1 MKGPIVNEKS
11 KATIRILVVEDND
24 AMRDGM
30 VQVLRK
36 GGYDVAEAAGGIEG
50 LSLLDERNIDLV
62 ITDYKMTGMDGL
74 QFLNE
79 IKDRLPETEV
89 IVITAYGTIDLAVD
103 AMRAGAWDFITK
115 PISKDELRL
124 KVDRTA
130 ELIQERRIASR
141 LAEEN
146 RYLKEEE
153 DIRFN
158 YGEIVGESKKMREIY
173 RTIEKVAGND
183 TSVLILGESGTGKEL
198 VARAIHFNS
207 LRKDRAFIRVNCG
220 ALAEGVL
227 ESELFG
233 HERGAFTNALR
244 RKKGRF
250 ELADRGTLFLD
261 EIGDIPLGT
270 QVKLLRVL
278 QEKEFERV
286 GGEETI
292 RVDVR
297 MIAATHRDLL
307 GEVRQGGFREDLYYR
322 LYILPIELPP
332 LRERKKDIPLLA
344 RHFLKNLSNEM
355 KKPEMLLSEEA
366 LAALVAYD
374 WPGNIRELA
383 NVLERAVV
391 LTDGNKIEAENLG
404 FMIQGS
410 KGTKIAEIS
419 LNLETRLASL
429 ERELLGEALKATKGV
444 KAKAARLLGI
454 KEGALYYKL
463 GKYEL
468 MEKR

>member
-1 MKGPIVNEKS
+1 VTHKTEGKL
-11 KATIRILVVEDND
+11 RILVVEDND
-24 AMRDGM
+24 TMREGM
-30 VQVLRK
+30 TQVLRK
-36 GGYDVAEAAGGIEG
+36 AGYDVAQASSGADG
-50 LSLLDERNIDLV
+50 LEWLDKHEIDLV

-74 QFLNE
+74 
-79 IKDRLPETEV
+79 EV
-89 IVITAYGTIDLAVD
+89 LKGVKTRAPRAEVMMITAYGTIELAVD
-103 AMRAGAWDFITK
+103 AMKAGAWDFVTK
-115 PISKDELRL
+115 PFSQDELKL
-124 KVDRTA
+124 KVNRVA
-130 ELIQERRIASR
+130 ELIHERQTSLR

-146 RYLKEEE
+146 RYLKEEVGV
-153 DIRFN
+153 RFN
-158 YGEIVGESKKMREIY
+158 YGEIVGESKTMKKIY
-173 RTIEKVAGND
+173 ETIEKVSRSD
-183 TSVLILGESGTGKEL
+183 SSVLITGESGTGKEL

-207 LRKDRAFIRVNCG
+207 PRKEAPFIRVNCG

-233 HERGAFTNALR
+233 HEKGAFTNAIR

-250 ELADRGTLFLD
+250 ELAHRGTLFLD

-297 MIAATHRDLL
+297 LIAATHRDLSR
-307 GEVRQGGFREDLYYR
+307 EVDEGRLREDLYYR
-322 LYILPIELPP
+322 LYILPIHLPP
-332 LRERKKDIPLLA
+332 LKERKEDIPLLA
-344 RHFLKNLSNEM
+344 EHFLVNLSHEL
-355 KKPEMLLSEEA
+355 KKPGIA
-366 LAALVAYD
+366 LTRGAMDVLTAYE

-391 LTDGNKIEAENLG
+391 LAEGNTIDVEELG
-404 FMIQGS
+404 FMAQ
-410 KGTKIAEIS
+410 KKAGTKIAERT
-419 LNLETRLASL
+419 LDLDTRLTDL
-429 ERELLGEALKATKGV
+429 EKQLLSQAMEATKGV

-463 GKYEL
+463 EKYGL
-468 MEKR
+468 IEKR

>member
-1 MKGPIVNEKS
+1 MAHKTEGKL
-11 KATIRILVVEDND
+11 RILVVEDND
-24 AMRDGM
+24 TMREGM
-30 VQVLRK
+30 TQVLRK
-36 GGYDVAEAAGGIEG
+36 AGYDVAQASCGADG
-50 LSLLDERNIDLV
+50 LEWLDTNEIDLV

-74 QFLNE
+74 
-79 IKDRLPETEV
+79 EV
-89 IVITAYGTIDLAVD
+89 LKGVKTRVPGAEVMMITAYGTIELAVD
-103 AMRAGAWDFITK
+103 AMKAGAWDFVTK
-115 PISKDELRL
+115 PFSQDELKL
-124 KVDRTA
+124 KVNRVA
-130 ELIQERRIASR
+130 ELIHERQTSLR

-146 RYLKEEE
+146 RYLKEEVGV
-153 DIRFN
+153 RFN
-158 YGEIVGESKKMREIY
+158 YGEIVGESKTMKNIY
-173 RTIEKVAGND
+173 ETIEKVSRSD
-183 TSVLILGESGTGKEL
+183 SSVLITGESGTGKEL

-207 LRKDRAFIRVNCG
+207 PRKEGPFIRVNCG

-233 HERGAFTNALR
+233 HEKGAFTNAFR

-250 ELADRGTLFLD
+250 ELAHRGTLFLD

-297 MIAATHRDLL
+297 LIAATHRDLSR
-307 GEVRQGGFREDLYYR
+307 EVEEGRLREDLYYR
-322 LYILPIELPP
+322 LYILPIHLPP
-332 LRERKKDIPLLA
+332 LKERKEDIPLLA
-344 RHFLKNLSNEM
+344 EHFLINLSRELQ
-355 KKPEMLLSEEA
+355 KPGIVLTQGAMYVLT
-366 LAALVAYD
+366 AYE

-391 LTDGNKIEAENLG
+391 LAEGNTIDVDSLG
-404 FMIQGS
+404 FMAQ
-410 KGTKIAEIS
+410 KKAGTKIAERT
-419 LNLETRLASL
+419 LDLDTRLADL
-429 ERELLGEALKATKGV
+429 EKQLLSQALEATKGV

-463 GKYEL
+463 EKYDL
-468 MEKR
+468 LEKR

>member
-146 RYLKEEE
+146 QYLKEEE

-463 GKYEL
+463 EKYEL

>member
-1 MKGPIVNEKS
+1 VAHKTEGKL
-11 KATIRILVVEDND
+11 RILVVEDND
-24 AMRDGM
+24 TMREGM
-30 VQVLRK
+30 TQVLRK
-36 GGYDVAEAAGGIEG
+36 AGYDVAQASCGADG
-50 LSLLDERNIDLV
+50 LEWLDTNEIDLV

-74 QFLNE
+74 
-79 IKDRLPETEV
+79 EV
-89 IVITAYGTIDLAVD
+89 LKGVKTRVPGAEVMMITAYGTIELAVD
-103 AMRAGAWDFITK
+103 AMKAGAWDFVTK
-115 PISKDELRL
+115 PFSQDELKL
-124 KVDRTA
+124 KVNRVA
-130 ELIQERRIASR
+130 ELIHERQTSLR

-146 RYLKEEE
+146 RYLKEEVGV
-153 DIRFN
+153 RFN
-158 YGEIVGESKKMREIY
+158 YGEIVGESKTMKNIY
-173 RTIEKVAGND
+173 ETIEKVSRSD
-183 TSVLILGESGTGKEL
+183 SSVLITGESGTGKEL

-207 LRKDRAFIRVNCG
+207 PRKEGPFIRVNCG

-233 HERGAFTNALR
+233 HEKGAFTNAFR

-250 ELADRGTLFLD
+250 ELAHRGTLFLD

-297 MIAATHRDLL
+297 LIAATHRDLSR
-307 GEVRQGGFREDLYYR
+307 EVEEGRLREDLYYR
-322 LYILPIELPP
+322 LYILPIHLPP
-332 LRERKKDIPLLA
+332 LKERKEDIPLLA
-344 RHFLKNLSNEM
+344 EHFLINLSRELQ
-355 KKPEMLLSEEA
+355 KPGIVLTQGAMYVLT
-366 LAALVAYD
+366 AYE

-391 LTDGNKIEAENLG
+391 LAEGNTIDVDSLG
-404 FMIQGS
+404 FMAQ
-410 KGTKIAEIS
+410 KKAGTKIAERT
-419 LNLETRLASL
+419 LDLDTRLADL
-429 ERELLGEALKATKGV
+429 EKQLLSQALEATKGV

-463 GKYEL
+463 EKYDL
-468 MEKR
+468 LEKR